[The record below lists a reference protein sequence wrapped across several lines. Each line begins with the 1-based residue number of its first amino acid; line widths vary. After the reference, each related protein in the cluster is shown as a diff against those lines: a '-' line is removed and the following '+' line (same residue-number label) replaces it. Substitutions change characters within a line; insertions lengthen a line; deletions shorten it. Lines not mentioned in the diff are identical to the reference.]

1 MVQPIESLAAWSVV
15 TGLLQIFR
23 SMGMAYNEV
32 VVSLMDK
39 PGSLRWLR
47 KFAFILI
54 GISSMIYLLIT
65 ASPLLELWFL
75 KVAALSPDLARL
87 ARNSFWFGIFLPT
100 FSVLQSLFQGTI
112 VYGRNTR
119 GVIEAVI
126 LYLLSTIVVL
136 GLGTILQNMPGI
148 FYAVFA
154 QSTAYLVQ
162 TAWLW
167 KRSQPI
173 SRHIDERDNQE
184 FIEPAQRMVSP

>member
-1 MVQPIESLAAWSVV
+1 
-15 TGLLQIFR
+15 
-23 SMGMAYNEV
+23 
-32 VVSLMDK
+32 
-39 PGSLRWLR
+39 
-47 KFAFILI
+47 
-54 GISSMIYLLIT
+54 
-65 ASPLLELWFL
+65 
-75 KVAALSPDLARL
+75 
-87 ARNSFWFGIFLPT
+87 
-100 FSVLQSLFQGTI
+100 
-112 VYGRNTR
+112 
-119 GVIEAVI
+119 VIEAVI